1 MKLAFVIQRYGLEVN
16 GGAEALCR
24 LVAEHL
30 SKYFDIE
37 VITTCA
43 IDYMT
48 WKNEYV
54 PGKTDVNGITTWRF
68 PVDAPRD
75 IKRFNQLSEF
85 VFQNPH
91 TRDDEITWMKFQGP
105 YSTPLLE
112 HIKNNEN
119 NYDFFI
125 FFTYLYCTTFF
136 GLPLVKDKAILVP
149 TAHDEPP
156 IYLQIFE
163 SVFTQPKAIIFS
175 TEEEK
180 NFIHAKFH
188 NDFITHNVTGVGID
202 IPETIEPTSF
212 SKKFGI
218 RSDDFIIYVGRVDT
232 SKGCEELIFHFC
244 RFKNE
249 IDSKIKLILLGKTN
263 IPIPVHPDIVP
274 LGYVSELDKFNAIK
288 AAKVLVNS
296 SPFESL
302 SMVLLE
308 AWLCEKAVLVNGNC
322 QVLKQQCIK
331 SNGGLWYTNYEE
343 FKECLMLLLTDDQ
356 MRRNLGL
363 HGKQYV
369 MKNYSWDIIESK
381 YIDLLRRISESK

>member
-1 MKLAFVIQRYGLEVN
+1 MKIAFVVQRYGLEVN

-112 HIKNNEN
+112 HINNNEN

-156 IYLQIFE
+156 IYLSIFE

-188 NDFITHNVTGVGID
+188 NDFITHSVTGVGID
-202 IPETIEPTSF
+202 IPKIIDPISF

-218 RSDDFIIYVGRVDT
+218 ESDDFIIYVGRVDT
-232 SKGCEELIFHFC
+232 SKGCEELISHFC

-249 IDSKIKLILLGKTN
+249 TGSKSKLILLGKSN
-263 IPIPVHPDIVP
+263 IRIPAHPDIVP
-274 LGYVSELDKFNAIK
+274 LGFVSDQDKFNAIK
-288 AAKVLVNS
+288 AAKLLVNS

-308 AWLCEKAVLVNGNC
+308 AWLCKKAVLVNGNC

-343 FKECLMLLLTDDQ
+343 FKECLMLLLTDNQ
-356 MRRNLGL
+356 MRQDLGIQ
-363 HGKQYV
+363 GKRYV
-369 MKNYSWDIIESK
+369 IENYSWDVIERK
-381 YIDLLRRISESK
+381 YLDLFKRL